1 MSRHAASWLL
11 IGVVT
16 LYSSAIWAD
25 TSCISTVQSAQQS
38 IVQNAYR
45 SQQLKPAWI
54 SQSLNRLLQADARCA
69 QASGGICRL
78 DEEAAGGDR
87 AVDRPGIGT
96 GEDLG
101 RSGLD
106 RRRRRQVG
114 RGQQGRIDRLSVA
127 RRLISGSDK
136 RCSRRSDPAAAFF
149 QDAAFAGCE
158 TSTTDK
164 ARSRPSRSGQLIDCP
179 RRNPISP
186 APIGVR
192 IDMRPAAI
200 SASCG

>member
-78 DEEAAGGDR
+78 DVDPLYDAQDIEVQRIRYRCNDKRVIAQLSDESGAAR
-87 AVDRPGIGT
+87 
-96 GEDLG
+96 
-101 RSGLD
+101 
-106 RRRRRQVG
+106 
-114 RGQQGRIDRLSVA
+114 RIDFSFVHERGAWKIDDVHYTHS
-127 RRLISGSDK
+127 
-136 RCSRRSDPAAAFF
+136 
-149 QDAAFAGCE
+149 
-158 TSTTDK
+158 
-164 ARSRPSRSGQLIDCP
+164 PSLKQLLTQ
-179 RRNPISP
+179 
-186 APIGVR
+186 
-192 IDMRPAAI
+192 
-200 SASCG
+200 